1 MAPAYPLGTKSAN
14 GAYAIGKNG
23 HTLPLESIP
32 LLGSLLKG
40 AGSGAYSGGG
50 GGGSSGGNSSGGFT
64 VPPQQPGQSFAWQ
77 FPQYSQT
84 WAFTPP
90 APSAF
95 RLPPA
100 FDPKTSTGYAAP
112 PKTTTT
118 KPTSTKPTST
128 KPASTPFGG
137 SGSSGAFDLSALF
150 GKYR

>member
-1 MAPAYPLGTKSAN
+1 MAPKYPLGTKSAG
-14 GAYAIGKNG
+14 GAYAIGTNN
-23 HTLPLESIP
+23 HTLPLEHVP
-32 LLGSLLKG
+32 LLGSLIRGLG
-40 AGSGAYSGGG
+40 GGNSGGS
-50 GGGSSGGNSSGGFT
+50 GSSGGNSSSGGGFT

-100 FDPKTSTGYAAP
+100 FDPKSKTGYAEP
-112 PKTTTT
+112 PKTTT
-118 KPTSTKPTST
+118 KPTSAKT
-128 KPASTPFGG
+128 ASTPFAK

>member
-1 MAPAYPLGTKSAN
+1 MAPKYPLGTKSAD
-14 GAYAIGKNG
+14 GSYAIGKNG
-23 HTLPLESIP
+23 HTLPLEYVP
-32 LLGSLLKG
+32 LLGSFLRSDKSSFDL
-40 AGSGAYSGGG
+40 GGQ
-50 GGGSSGGNSSGGFT
+50 GGGSGNSSSGGFS

-112 PKTTTT
+112 PKTTTA
-118 KPTSTKPTST
+118 KPTSTKSTST

-137 SGSSGAFDLSALF
+137 SGSSGAFDLAALF

>member
-1 MAPAYPLGTKSAN
+1 MAPKYPLGTKSAN
-14 GAYAIGKNG
+14 GNYAIGKNG
-23 HTLPLESIP
+23 HTLPLENVP
-32 LLGSLLKG
+32 LLGSLLRSSPSWQ
-40 AGSGAYSGGG
+40 ANNQSAIEANRGSS
-50 GGGSSGGNSSGGFT
+50 SSGGST

-100 FDPKTSTGYAAP
+100 FDPKSKTGYVEPKTSTTK
-112 PKTTTT
+112 PKTT
-118 KPTSTKPTST
+118 KTS
-128 KPASTPFGG
+128 STPFTQ
-137 SGSSGAFDLSALF
+137 SGSSGAFDLAALF

>member
-1 MAPAYPLGTKSAN
+1 MAPKYPLGTKSAN

-23 HTLPLESIP
+23 HTLPLEYIP
-32 LLGSLLKG
+32 YLGVGLRENSSWKTT
-40 AGSGAYSGGG
+40 SGTGGG
-50 GGGSSGGNSSGGFT
+50 GGGSSSGSSGGSGFT

-112 PKTTTT
+112 PKTTTAKNT
-118 KPTSTKPTST
+118 T
-128 KPASTPFGG
+128 TPF
-137 SGSSGAFDLSALF
+137 SITDLF
-150 GKYR
+150 GKY